1 MSHRNERG
9 QFRRAQPEDL
19 SREHGASLAEFL
31 NSRKPPPPAWLVP
44 TSLSSL
50 ADPDQSVVDR
60 GLRQTGARHIPR
72 T

>member
-50 ADPDQSVVDR
+50 SSPEQAALDR
-60 GLRQTGARHIPR
+60 DLRRVSFH
-72 T
+72 